1 MLGPGVR
8 VAAVALVALI
18 VALVLG
24 WTPLVPAA
32 LVLVGGLYAAQLAID
47 DAALDGA
54 SPVFAAGLLVTAE
67 LAYWSLDEREGVL
80 GEAGEGL
87 RRVAFV
93 ALLGIAALLVAAALL
108 VLVDSVRA
116 EALALDVLGAV
127 AAAVTL
133 LAIVLVARRTQRD
146 A

>member
-67 LAYWSLDEREGVL
+67 LAYWSLDEREGVP

-93 ALLGIAALLVAAALL
+93 TLLGIATLLVAAGLL

-127 AAAVTL
+127 AAAAAL
-133 LAIVLVARRTQRD
+133 LAIVLLARRTQRD